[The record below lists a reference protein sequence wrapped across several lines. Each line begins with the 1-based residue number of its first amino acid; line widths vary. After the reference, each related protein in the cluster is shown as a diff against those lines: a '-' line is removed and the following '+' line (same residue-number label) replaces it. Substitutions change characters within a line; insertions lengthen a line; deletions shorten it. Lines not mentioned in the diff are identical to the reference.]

1 MRGRILYGISK
12 EDNTKH
18 IINEVNKYLKKGYK
32 NPLYIIVPEQYSSMY
47 EQEMVNKSIE
57 KGLMQ
62 VKVTTFKKLASKIF
76 VDTLQKRNDYIDDA
90 GKSIIIYDILENFK
104 DKLEAFKK
112 VAKYSSFSIEISKLI
127 KEFKKYEI
135 TFAMLYE
142 LSINEKNKLLSQKL
156 VEISFIYEQYEENI
170 KLNKYY
176 DSDDDLS
183 LLADVIKNHNVL
195 DNSIIWLDKFNG
207 FTSQEYSC
215 IREMLKKADTFSICF
230 NTPQL
235 RTKKNS
241 DIFYPILDSYE
252 KIEKI
257 AQEENHILEEIFIKE
272 NEYRTK
278 ELQYLCDNY
287 FSYNNEKYM
296 GIQNSIE
303 IYRASNIYEEI
314 KKTAIDISK
323 LVREKELR
331 YRDIVIGCSLLNE
344 YENYIEA
351 IFNSYNIPFFISNKR
366 PINKHALINYIIALL
381 QIYEEKYS
389 FEAVFSFLKSEYSG
403 FDSSTVNI
411 LENYVLEWD
420 IKGVALWNSEW
431 TFKKD
436 NSIYENNKLT
446 QVNSI
451 REKLVERLNGL
462 FDKIKNKHTPI
473 DFLTHLYN
481 FLIENN
487 VYANLQKRIE
497 NATNN
502 NQHEYVDEL
511 KQSWNIIIT
520 IFNQINTVLKNTK
533 YTTSKYI
540 DMLNIAFSTYE
551 IGVIPP
557 SNDKVEITSVNRS
570 SSINKKV
577 LFILGANEPSFPN
590 EIKKDGILSDSDRVT
605 LKEKGINLASDS
617 LTQVIE
623 QRLVI
628 YEVISM
634 PYEKLYV
641 SYSISDLSYKSR
653 RPSYI
658 VEKILNMY
666 EDIKEKNRLSFND
679 LDFIY
684 TPMMG
689 LEEINKN
696 NGIGEILK
704 KWYIDNEFKLYI
716 QLNKRKSNYKITK
729 KEAAKL
735 LYNDTINMS
744 VSKLE
749 TFTHCPFSFF
759 VEYGLKAKKR
769 DVFSLKPPDIGSIIH
784 DMLGSLL
791 KNKVVGDENILFECK
806 KIFNEKT
813 KNKFIFNRDN
823 RLRFLGERIIERVI
837 FSYNEIVRQIDNGEF
852 EPSEFE
858 ISFGKNKQL
867 PPIEFYTKDENRI
880 MLQGRIDRVDKALVD
895 EKEVFRIIDYKLS
908 NKKLAL
914 YKIKE
919 GIDLQLAIYLYA
931 YYKNTK
937 SIPGGMY
944 YFGTQKPIVSVDGL
958 DNITKVSDLVHYK
971 TRLEGYTLEE
981 EDIKKLNDKNNEKKS
996 SVFDNRKLISKEK
1009 IDNMFH
1015 YINKIVKENTEKI
1028 YNLENEAYPIKEGEF
1043 IQCKYCEYKSIC
1055 GFDIE
1060 DSRFKY
1066 KEIEKM
1072 KDGDVEFNE

>member
-18 IINEVNKYLKKGYK
+18 IINEINEHLKEGYK

-47 EQEMVNKSIE
+47 EQEMVNKSAE

-76 VDTLQKRNDYIDDA
+76 VDTLQKRNNYIDDA
-90 GKSIIIYDILENFK
+90 GKNIIIYDILENFK
-104 DKLEAFKK
+104 DKLKAFKK
-112 VAKYSSFSIEISKLI
+112 VARYPSFSIEISKLI

-135 TFAMLYE
+135 TFAMIYE

-170 KLNKYY
+170 KSNKYY

-183 LLADVIKNHNVL
+183 LLAKVIRKYNIL

-215 IREMLKKADTFSICF
+215 IREMLKKVDTLNICF

-235 RTKKNS
+235 KIKKNS
-241 DIFYPILDSYE
+241 DVFYPVLDSYE

-257 AQEENHILEEIFIKE
+257 AQEENHILEEIFIKK
-272 NEYRTK
+272 NNYRTK

-287 FSYNNEKYM
+287 FSYNNKKYM
-296 GIQNSIE
+296 ESQNSIE

-314 KKTAIDISK
+314 KKVAVDISN
-323 LVREKELR
+323 LIREKQLR

-344 YENYIEA
+344 YEDYIDA
-351 IFNSYNIPFFISNKR
+351 VFNSYNIPFFISNKR
-366 PINKHALINYIIALL
+366 PINKHSLINYMMSLL

-389 FEAVFSFLKSEYSG
+389 FESIFSFLKSEYSN
-403 FDSSTVNI
+403 FDRSIVNI
-411 LENYVLEWD
+411 LENYILEWD
-420 IKGVALWNSEW
+420 IKGVAMWNNEW
-431 TFKKD
+431 IFKKD
-436 NSIYENNKLT
+436 NSIFENNKLA

-451 REKLVERLNGL
+451 RRKLVEQLNVL
-462 FDKIKNKHTPI
+462 FDKIKNRHSAV

-481 FLIENN
+481 FLINNN
-487 VYANLQKRIE
+487 VYKNLQNRIKD
-497 NATNN
+497 ASNN
-502 NQHEYVDEL
+502 GQHEYADEL

-520 IFNQINTVLKNTK
+520 IFNQINIVLKNNK

-540 DMLNIAFSTYE
+540 DILNIAFNTYE

-557 SNDKVEITSVNRS
+557 SNDKIEITSVNRS
-570 SSINKKV
+570 SSISKKV

-617 LTQVIE
+617 LAQVIE

-634 PYEKLYV
+634 PYEKLYI
-641 SYSISDLSYKSR
+641 SYSISDLSHKSR

-658 VEKILNMY
+658 VEKILNMF
-666 EDIKEKNRLSFND
+666 ESIKEKSKLNFSDF
-679 LDFIY
+679 DFIY

-689 LEEINKN
+689 MEEINKN
-696 NGIGEILK
+696 KAVEKVLK
-704 KWYIDNEFKLYI
+704 KWYIDNDFKPYMALI
-716 QLNKRKSNYKITK
+716 STKAQYKITK

-735 LYNDTINMS
+735 LFKDTINMS

-749 TFTHCPFSFF
+749 TYTHCPFSFF
-759 VEYGLKAKKR
+759 IEYGLKAKKR
-769 DVFSLKPPDIGSIIH
+769 DIFSLKPPDIGSIIH

-791 KNKVVGDENILFECK
+791 KNKVIDDGDILFECK

-813 KNKFIFNRDN
+813 KNKYMFNRDN
-823 RLRFLGERIIERVI
+823 RLKFLGERIIERVI
-837 FSYNEIVRQIDNGEF
+837 FSYNEILRQINNGGYS
-852 EPSEFE
+852 PSEFE
-858 ISFGKNKQL
+858 VSFGKNKQL
-867 PPIEFYTKDENRI
+867 PPIEFYNQENNKI
-880 MLQGRIDRVDKALVD
+880 ILQGRIDRVDKAFID

-908 NKKLAL
+908 NKKLKL

-931 YYKNTK
+931 YYKNTMNT
-937 SIPGGMY
+937 PGGMY
-944 YFGTQKPIVSVDGL
+944 YFGTQKPIISVEGL
-958 DNITKVSDLVHYK
+958 ANITDVNKLVHYK
-971 TRLEGYTLEE
+971 TRLEGYTLEDE
-981 EDIKKLNDKNNEKKS
+981 EVKKLNDNANEKKS
-996 SVFDNRKLISKEK
+996 SVFDNRNLISKEK
-1009 IDNMFH
+1009 IDNMFN
-1015 YINKIVKENTEKI
+1015 YIDKIVKRKTEEI
-1028 YNLENEAYPIKEGEF
+1028 YNLENKAYPIKEGEF

-1060 DSRFKY
+1060 DDKFKY
-1066 KEIEKM
+1066 NEIESI
-1072 KDGDVEFNE
+1072 KDGDVKFNE